1 MAWFLSPQDARATA
15 GKGGNVTSPLLTGG
29 AGFDF
34 EDGVAA
40 VYLSGLLLESGVLGL
55 GQFTV
60 SRVALQRASSGAP
73 LDDVIVS
80 GLAPTGEAAT
90 LHLQVK
96 STLQIG
102 DGPTNTDF
110 RDVITKAWATVRA
123 GSFKERRD
131 RAGAGVGSISQKRL
145 KALRRIQE
153 IAFNSATAND
163 FWDRFDGVTNQEA
176 RNIRDSVVTIL
187 KEIDPAQTDNQ
198 RLWHFFQHF
207 VVLQFDLHEADGRDV
222 FYTVEHLKSALKP
235 EAAGQAGHLWRKLLE
250 VAKNVGDAGGSVDR
264 IGLLERLTPEFTL
277 EAARSAK
284 ADLERLAA
292 MAKASLGDIRLDVSG
307 YRLHRSSLT
316 EKISGALTRSRFVQ
330 ITGEPGTGKSA
341 VLRSI
346 AEGEERNSFIFVLSE
361 KRIEGNGWVGFAAA
375 NGLTSPSATALLAE
389 MGASGNPILFIDGI
403 DRIVV
408 KSAQQVVADILRTIA
423 TEPGCAK
430 WRVVASVRDE
440 NIEHVRTWMPSEFLA
455 QTGVTS
461 IEVGLFDDDEA
472 AQIGKALPA
481 LAPLLN
487 AVGPAREIARRPFFL
502 RVLAEG
508 VGRQG
513 GLSAP
518 QSEIELIDAWWS
530 RGGYDAA
537 RADARLRQQVLL
549 TAADRG
555 VVSFGRKVDALGLD
569 ANAVQDLV
577 EDSVIRDVEPGMAIG
592 FAHDVFFEW
601 SLFQLAR
608 GRGASWLDLVKDA
621 GEPPFFG
628 RIVSLLSQ
636 RAFERDE
643 GWQKGLGGLE
653 RASARSQWRR
663 AWLIAPF
670 ASPLFSTYH
679 ARFDGALHQNP
690 ERLRRLLLGFQ
701 AEKTQPNPL
710 VLGGFA
716 GQDLDR
722 LARLRLADQ
731 LSWPSDLLAWWRF
744 VAWLLPQCGV
754 LPPELVAD
762 ALPVFEAWIT
772 AFAQSPASIPIAMKQ
787 AIANW
792 LTAIEAH
799 RHPENVRDILTRDYQ
814 KGWGA
819 ISDDELHEVERSLRF
834 QFFMATKSDSELQQA
849 YFQHL
854 SDMGDRIREG
864 AAFIAEYAPLIH
876 ATAIPKA
883 VDVCIEAFLDE
894 LPEDEERNRRAF
906 GGDRGIRDWDE
917 LSLGEGGASFFPPSP
932 AREPFKTFFQTAP
945 QEALRL
951 TRAICN
957 HAMDAWRQLN
967 AMDVQFGR
975 TPRALAIKFPWG
987 EQEFWGNM
995 RVYGFYRAIHG
1006 PHLLDSALMA
1016 LEEWAFSGLENGR
1029 SADDIIFDVLKENKC
1044 CAVLGIALEIAI
1056 QSNSTT
1062 NVSLALLGSA
1072 HLWLW
1077 DIGRGKADLVNLR
1090 RNEFGFTIGSQNQAQ
1105 HEALRKANGRAVRR
1119 QDIQTLAMMFV
1130 VGQNTELREA
1140 AKAAI
1145 KRLPE
1150 ALPYECEEDANS
1162 PDATAYLAEEAKSW
1176 TLLADPSH
1184 YRLYKT
1190 DEPDKIA
1197 IGFENPEAN
1206 RPERI
1211 ARANE
1216 AQESLSWFALDHN
1229 VQMILDGKELP
1240 PNFSLAEA
1248 VAKVR
1253 KENATVLLNT
1263 NSDDPLVAVKQG
1275 ALVGVAALVA
1285 KNNSSVQA
1293 EDIEWAKKILQAG
1306 AMRPYRLDERIAPG
1320 SVLMHHPGCMAA
1332 KGLSYLIQGGID
1344 ERWAKEALLRLM
1356 LHPLE
1361 AVYESVVASCL
1372 ACWAR
1377 DSRFSW
1383 IAFCLGLALADQ
1395 DSGPDDWKNQEATA
1409 RRRETDRRKKLDHAL
1424 AALKEDASPWMDAPA
1439 PAVPAPEPEDDAAKW
1454 RQSRAVR
1461 PLFRYDLAGRVIR
1474 HTPIESI
1481 VHSREAMEPFLW
1493 LADRLL
1499 AWTISAHPP
1508 ERNER
1513 GLRGP
1518 RSTPPYEWSHLF
1530 MTWLAYLCSVLPSDL
1545 ALARYVNVILAIDD
1559 DESCF
1564 ELLDSFVDHLICRQ
1578 VHDAEKLSA
1587 GTLVMVKAIADRVA
1601 AADWRWDASRV
1612 NGNLTRQKHT
1622 ILKALLLVNVA
1633 QADGARRFAN
1643 GNWSEIAAVIPSLE
1657 KLFQSIASVTGGL
1670 LYFLNLAE
1678 RSIDHYPADALAD
1691 TLTNFLVAQEN
1702 KPAALRSI
1710 SAPERMAA
1718 IVQTLASRE
1727 HPLSENLRA
1736 KLLKLLDMLVELGDR
1751 RSAALLGSEW
1761 FKTALRSSLE
1771 RVV

>member
-1 MAWFLSPQDARATA
+1 MT
-15 GKGGNVTSPLLTGG
+15 TSPLVTGG

-34 EDGVAA
+34 EDAVAA
-40 VYLSGLLLESGVLGL
+40 VYLSGLLLQTGVLGL

-60 SRVALQRASSGAP
+60 SLVALQRASSGAP
-73 LDDVIVS
+73 LDDVIVTGVS
-80 GLAPTGEAAT
+80 ATGETAK

-102 DGPTNTDF
+102 DSPTNTDF
-110 RDVITKAWATVRA
+110 RDVVTKAWATLR
-123 GSFKERRD
+123 GGDFKEGRD
-131 RAGAGVGSISQKRL
+131 RVGAGVGSISQKRL

-153 IAFNSATAND
+153 IALNSATADD

-176 RNIRDSVVTIL
+176 RNIRDSIMTVL
-187 KEIDPAQTDNQ
+187 KELDPRQADSQ
-198 RLWHFFQHF
+198 RVWRFFQHF
-207 VVLQFDLHEADGRDV
+207 VVLQFDLHETDGKDA
-222 FYTVEHLKSALKP
+222 FYAVEQLKSALKP
-235 EAAGQAGHLWRKLLE
+235 EAAGQATHLWRKLVE
-250 VAKNVGDAGGSVDR
+250 VAKNVGDAGGSVGR
-264 IGLLERLTPEFTL
+264 KGLLERLTPEFPL

-292 MAKASLGDIRLDVSG
+292 IAKACLADIRLDVSG
-307 YRLHRSSLT
+307 YRLHRSSIT
-316 EKISGALTRSRFVQ
+316 EKISVALAGSRFVQ

-341 VLRSI
+341 VLRSM
-346 AEGEERNSFIFVLSE
+346 AESDERNGFIFVLSE

-375 NGLTSPSATALLAE
+375 NGLTSSSAAALLTE
-389 MGASGNPILFIDGI
+389 IGASANPILFIDGI

-440 NIEHVRTWMPSEFLA
+440 NIEHVRTWIPAEFLS
-455 QTGVTS
+455 QTGVAS
-461 IEVGLFDDDEA
+461 IEVGLFNDDEA
-472 AQIGKALPA
+472 AQIGKALPV

-502 RVLAEG
+502 RVLGEG
-508 VGRQG
+508 IARQG
-513 GLSAP
+513 GGSAP

-530 RGGYDAA
+530 RGGYDAT
-537 RADARLRQQVLL
+537 RADARRRQQVLL
-549 TAADRG
+549 TAAEKG
-555 VVSFGRKVDALGLD
+555 VLSFGRKIDALGLD
-569 ANAVQDLV
+569 ATAVQDLV
-577 EDSVIRDVEPGMAIG
+577 EDSVIRDVEPGITIG
-592 FAHDVFFEW
+592 FTHDVFFEW

-608 GRGASWLDLVKDA
+608 SRGDSWLDLVKDA
-621 GEPPFFG
+621 GEPPFWG

-643 GWQKGLGGLE
+643 GWQRGLE
-653 RASARSQWRR
+653 GLETASARSQWRR

-670 ASPLFSTYH
+670 ASPLFSTYQ
-679 ARFDGALHQNP
+679 ARFDGAFHENP
-690 ERLRRLLLGFQ
+690 DRLRRLLLGFQ

-716 GQDLDR
+716 GNDLDR

-731 LSWPSDLLAWWRF
+731 LSWPSDLLAWSRF
-744 VAWLLPQCGV
+744 LKWFLPQCGD
-754 LPPELVAD
+754 LPPALVSE

-772 AFAQSPASIPIAMKQ
+772 AFGQNSAVIPIAMKQ

-799 RHPENVRDILTRDYQ
+799 RHPESVRDILTRNYK

-819 ISDDELHEVERSLRF
+819 ISDDELREVERSLRF
-834 QFFMATKSDSELQQA
+834 QFFMATKSDPELQRA

-854 SDMGDRIREG
+854 CDMGDRIREG

-876 ATAIPKA
+876 AAAIPKA

-894 LPEDEERNRRAF
+894 LPEDEERNRSPL
-906 GGDRGIRDWDE
+906 GGGRGVLDWDQ

-932 AREPFKTFFQTAP
+932 AREPFKTFFQTTP

-957 HAMDAWRQLN
+957 HAMEAWRQLN
-967 AMDVQFGR
+967 ALDVEYGR
-975 TPRALAIKFPWG
+975 RPRALVIKFPWG
-987 EQEFWGNM
+987 EQEFWGNI
-995 RVYGFYRAIHG
+995 RVYGFYRGING

-1016 LEEWAFSGLENGR
+1016 LEEWAFSELENGR
-1029 SADDIIFDVLKENKC
+1029 SADDIILDTAKENKC

-1090 RNEFGFTIGSQNQAQ
+1090 QNEFGFTIGSQNKAQ

-1119 QDIQTLAMMFV
+1119 QNIQTLAMMFV

-1150 ALPYECEEDANS
+1150 GLPYECEEDANS

-1190 DEPDKIA
+1190 DEPDKVA
-1197 IGFENPEAN
+1197 IGFENPEASS
-1206 RPERI
+1206 PKRI
-1211 ARANE
+1211 ARANA
-1216 AQESLSWFALDHN
+1216 AQESLSWFALEAN
-1229 VQMILDGKELP
+1229 VQKILNGEQFP
-1240 PNFSLAEA
+1240 TSFSLPEA
-1248 VAKVR
+1248 IAKVQ
-1253 KENATVLLNT
+1253 KEDATALLNSE
-1263 NSDDPLVAVKQG
+1263 SDDPLVAIKQG
-1275 ALVGVAALVA
+1275 AVVGVAAVVA
-1285 KNNSSVQA
+1285 KNHSSVQP
-1293 EDIEWAKKILQAG
+1293 EEIEWAKQLLQEG
-1306 AMRPYRLDERIAPG
+1306 ATRSYRLDERTNPG
-1320 SVLMHHPGCMAA
+1320 SILTHHPGSMAA
-1332 KGLSYLIQGGID
+1332 KGLSYLILGGID
-1344 ERWAKEALLRLM
+1344 ERWAKETLLRLM

-1361 AVYESVVASCL
+1361 AVYESAVASCL

-1383 IAFCLGLALADQ
+1383 IGFCLGLALANQ
-1395 DSGPDDWKNQEATA
+1395 DSGPDDWKNPEVAAT
-1409 RRRETDRRKKLDHAL
+1409 RRNADREKRLDNAL
-1424 AALKEDASPWMDAPA
+1424 AALKDETSTWMQAPA
-1439 PAVPAPEPEDDAAKW
+1439 PTALTAELEDDAEKW
-1454 RQSRAVR
+1454 RVSRAVR

-1474 HTPIESI
+1474 YTPIESI
-1481 VHSREAMEPFLW
+1481 VQSHEAKELLLR

-1499 AWTISAHPP
+1499 AWTMSANPP
-1508 ERNER
+1508 ERR
-1513 GLRGP
+1513 VAGRRVSRP
-1518 RSTPPYEWSHLF
+1518 TPPYEWTRLF

-1545 ALARYVNVILAIDD
+1545 SLSRYTNVVLAIDD
-1559 DESCF
+1559 DDACF
-1564 ELLDSFVDHLICRQ
+1564 ELLDSFVDHLVCRQ
-1578 VHDAEKLSA
+1578 IHDAEELSP
-1587 GTLVMVKAIADRVA
+1587 GTLALVKAIADRVA

-1678 RSIDHYPADALAD
+1678 RSIDHYPAEALAG
-1691 TLTNFLVAQEN
+1691 TLMNFLVAQEN

-1710 SAPERMAA
+1710 SAPEQMAA
-1718 IVQTLASRE
+1718 LVQTIAARE

-1761 FKTALRSSLE
+1761 FKTVR
-1771 RVV
+1771 RVSA